1 MTSKYDHLL
10 VNVAKLKGGEVYG
23 ATQGQDFSCE
33 PVSFQ
38 GVVYGL
44 ALKKGGGWKATTV
57 IVGKTVFYAFYRESD
72 YWKPNLPAAPI
83 VQKWKSES

>member
-1 MTSKYDHLL
+1 MSSKYDPLL
-10 VNVAKLKGGEVYG
+10 SNVRKLKGGEVYG
-23 ATQGQDFSCE
+23 AMRGEDFDCE

-44 ALKKGGGWKATTV
+44 AIKKGGGWKATTV
-57 IVGKTVFYAFYRESD
+57 VVGNTVFYAFYRDSD

-83 VQKWKSES
+83 VKKWKGEA